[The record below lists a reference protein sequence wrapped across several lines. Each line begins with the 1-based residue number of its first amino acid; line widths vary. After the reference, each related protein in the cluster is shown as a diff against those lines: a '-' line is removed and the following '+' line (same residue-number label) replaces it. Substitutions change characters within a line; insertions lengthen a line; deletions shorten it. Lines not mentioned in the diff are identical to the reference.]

1 MKEFTNIDYLE
12 DIRKKIPGYDL
23 MLEIIFNAIL
33 KQEFPNSNINT
44 ILSIAGQSEEI
55 KFLQSRYSF
64 SSLSLVEASE
74 KMLELVKESCQNV
87 RNFKHIHYYCQTFE
101 EYENTTQYDLC
112 ICLLVLQFVEDPA
125 FFLKKVYHSLLP
137 HGTFLLSI
145 FSNVQL
151 EYWKEFALSRG
162 ANPEQV
168 EKTFSQQETV
178 MKVLSPT
185 MIENL
190 LQEIGFTNI
199 TKVCQILSTTL
210 WLIKK

>member
-87 RNFKHIHYYCQTFE
+87 RNFEHIHYYCQTFE
-101 EYENTTQYDLC
+101 EYETTTQ
-112 ICLLVLQFVEDPA
+112 
-125 FFLKKVYHSLLP
+125 
-137 HGTFLLSI
+137 
-145 FSNVQL
+145 
-151 EYWKEFALSRG
+151 
-162 ANPEQV
+162 
-168 EKTFSQQETV
+168 
-178 MKVLSPT
+178 
-185 MIENL
+185 
-190 LQEIGFTNI
+190 
-199 TKVCQILSTTL
+199 
-210 WLIKK
+210 